1 MFTNNWAICLVR
13 GTIIPT
19 TFSQLL
25 RFSQWTILNIGQSC
39 SERNKRRQFHHFS
52 ELQTI
57 LSVVRRKV
65 PGAILTFMQMNI
77 WKIIHLNCGER
88 YDFMIDHRSYA
99 EVMGSNEECT
109 SLEELKRKT
118 TKGVWVA
125 ADLYQLITWLK
136 LYSCVGVKQHI
147 YKLNILFCS
156 REFSERIHECLQNT
170 FNIAKERGQESCVS
184 NDNLHLSLP
193 LRWITRLQNLRIWS
207 ISQDNTLYA
216 TIQVYHV
223 NQRSLLLKFVATV
236 HCY

>member
-1 MFTNNWAICLVR
+1 MREALYKCHTSR
-13 GTIIPT
+13 GTSRDTAYPT
-19 TFSQLL
+19 PCRLNNFS
-25 RFSQWTILNIGQSC
+25 
-39 SERNKRRQFHHFS
+39 
-52 ELQTI
+52 
-57 LSVVRRKV
+57 
-65 PGAILTFMQMNI
+65 
-77 WKIIHLNCGER
+77 KIH
-88 YDFMIDHRSYA
+88 
-99 EVMGSNEECT
+99 EEYT
-109 SLEELKRKT
+109 SLEKLKRNT

-125 ADLYQLITWLK
+125 ADLYQLSRDS
-136 LYSCVGVKQHI
+136 SCIRALAWNSIFINWTFYFG
-147 YKLNILFCS
+147 S